1 MSGSPYPGDG
11 PRIAVFTHDTF
22 GLGHVRRCLRIIRR
36 LAEDAPDAAIL
47 FITGSPAVQPLRDL
61 PPTADL
67 VKIPTLVRTGAK
79 GSRPPHLPLPMDDVS
94 RLRRSLVRKAVLGF
108 RPHVFLVDNFPLG
121 SREELRPTLEEL
133 PDKGG
138 QAVLGLRD
146 ILDAPEVVRE
156 SWKRQGIYQV
166 LATLYERV
174 LVYGFPAILDVASA
188 YGLSPNVAEKVRYC
202 GYVTEAH
209 RRTSPEAAF
218 RSLGIE
224 PPFLLVTGGGGGDA
238 FPLLSAALDA
248 LPRIPDLPAVLV
260 AGPLM
265 GLADREVLRAR
276 AAEGNATLLDE
287 VADLPALMAA
297 AEVVVAMGGYNVA
310 AEIAAVR
317 PRAILVP
324 RTWRFGEHQVGEAAG
339 VEWEQILRAR
349 AFERLGLVHVIPPAE
364 LSPERLAEAVATLR
378 SRPRPAPSTE
388 FVLGGIERAAAEIL
402 SLVPLPREAPHV
414 VS

>member
-22 GLGHVRRCLRIIRR
+22 GLGHVRRCLRIIRK
-36 LAEDAPDAAIL
+36 LAEEAPDAAIL

-79 GSRPPHLPLPMDDVS
+79 GSRPPHLPLAMDDVS
-94 RLRRSLVRKAVLGF
+94 RLRRCLIRKAVLGF

-133 PDKGG
+133 PAKGG
-138 QAVLGLRD
+138 RAILGLRD

-156 SWKRQGIYQV
+156 SWERQGIYRV
-166 LATLYERV
+166 LATLYDRV
-174 LVYGFPAILDVASA
+174 LVYGSPTILDVARA
-188 YGLSPNVAEKVRYC
+188 YGLSPEVAGKVRYC
-202 GYVTEAH
+202 GYVTEAE
-209 RRTSPEAAF
+209 RRTSPEAAC
-218 RSLGIE
+218 RALGIE
-224 PPFLLVTGGGGGDA
+224 APFLLVTGGGGGDA
-238 FPLLSAALDA
+238 LPLLSAALDA

-265 GLADREVLRAR
+265 GPSDREALRAH
-276 AAEGNATLLDE
+276 AGEVNATLLDE
-287 VADLPALMAA
+287 AADLPALMDA
-297 AEVVVAMGGYNVA
+297 AEVVVAMGGYNLA

-324 RTWRFGEHQVGEAAG
+324 RTWRFGEHHLGEAAG
-339 VEWEQILRAR
+339 MEWEQILRAR
-349 AFERLGLVHVIPPAE
+349 ALEGLGLAHVIPPSE
-364 LSPERLAEAVATLR
+364 LSPERLADAVATLR
-378 SRPRPAPSTE
+378 SRPRPAPSTD
-388 FVLGGIERAAAEIL
+388 FVLGGIDRAAAEIL
-402 SLVPLPREAPHV
+402 SLVRPPEEAPHV